1 MTIIR
6 HYDYETMME
15 AAPARRI
22 VMLYDE
28 AIAAIRI
35 AGMAATSGDIEGR
48 CNAVTAA
55 MEIVGFLYMTLDG
68 EQGGEVATNLG
79 AIYAHVMAQL
89 PRVNLYND
97 VETAE
102 RLVAMLE
109 PLRDSWNE
117 LATVDAADRVPA
129 TTVADEMRAA
139 I

>member
-6 HYDYETMME
+6 NYDLDALIE
-15 AAPARRI
+15 AEPARRI

-55 MEIVGFLYMTLDG
+55 LEIVGFLYMSLDT
-68 EQGGEVATNLG
+68 EQGGEVAANLG
-79 AIYAHVMAQL
+79 TIYAHVLAQL
-89 PRVNLYND
+89 PRVNIYND
-97 VETAE
+97 IETAE
-102 RLVAMLE
+102 RMVTMLE

-117 LATVDAADRVPA
+117 LAGMAGLVSMSS
-129 TTVADEMRAA
+129 DELRAA
-139 I
+139 V

>member
-6 HYDYETMME
+6 NYDLDALIGAE
-15 AAPARRI
+15 PARRI

-55 MEIVGFLYMTLDG
+55 LEIVGFLYMSLDT
-68 EQGGEVATNLG
+68 EQGGEVAANLG
-79 AIYAHVMAQL
+79 TIYAHVLAQL
-89 PRVNLYND
+89 PRVNIYND
-97 VETAE
+97 IETAE
-102 RLVAMLE
+102 RMVTMLE

-117 LATVDAADRVPA
+117 LAGMTGLVSMSS
-129 TTVADEMRAA
+129 DELRAA
-139 I
+139 V

>member
-6 HYDYETMME
+6 NYDLDALIE
-15 AAPARRI
+15 AEPARRI

-55 MEIVGFLYMTLDG
+55 LEIVGFLYMSLDT
-68 EQGGEVATNLG
+68 EQGGEVAANLG
-79 AIYAHVMAQL
+79 TIYAHVLAQL
-89 PRVNLYND
+89 PRVNIYND
-97 VETAE
+97 IETAE
-102 RLVAMLE
+102 RMVTMLE

-117 LATVDAADRVPA
+117 LAGMTGLVSMSS
-129 TTVADEMRAA
+129 DELRAA
-139 I
+139 V

>member
-6 HYDYETMME
+6 HCDIDSLME
-15 AAPARRI
+15 AAPARQV

-35 AGMAATSGDIEGR
+35 ASMAAASGDIEGR

-55 MEIVGFLYMTLDG
+55 MEIIGFLYVTLDA
-68 EQGGEVATNLG
+68 EQGGDVAANLG
-79 AIYAHVMAQL
+79 SIYAHIMSQL

-97 VETAE
+97 SETAE
-102 RLVAMLE
+102 RLVNMLE

-117 LATVDAADRVPA
+117 LAGMAALA
-129 TTVADEMRAA
+129 SMSTDELRAA
-139 I
+139 V

>member
-15 AAPARRI
+15 AEPARRI

-35 AGMAATSGDIEGR
+35 AGMAATSGDIESR

-55 MEIVGFLYMTLDG
+55 MEIVGFLYTTLDG
-68 EQGGEVATNLG
+68 EQGGEVAANLG
-79 AIYAHVMAQL
+79 AIYAHVLAQL
-89 PRVNLYND
+89 PRVNVYND

-102 RLVAMLE
+102 HLAAMLE

-117 LATVDAADRVPA
+117 LAGMATADLMPAAAPA
-129 TTVADEMRAA
+129 SEMRAA
-139 I
+139 V

>member
-6 HYDYETMME
+6 HCDIDSLIE

-35 AGMAATSGDIEGR
+35 AGMAAASGDIEGR

-55 MEIVGFLYMTLDG
+55 MEIVGFLYVTLDP
-68 EQGGEVATNLG
+68 EQGEVAANLG
-79 AIYAHVMAQL
+79 SIYAHVMAQL
-89 PRVNLYND
+89 PRVNVYND
-97 VETAE
+97 IETAE
-102 RLVAMLE
+102 RMVAMLE

-117 LATVDAADRVPA
+117 LAGMTGLVSMS
-129 TTVADEMRAA
+129 ADELRAA
-139 I
+139 V

>member
-6 HYDYETMME
+6 HCDIDSLIE
-15 AAPARRI
+15 AEPARRI

-35 AGMAATSGDIEGR
+35 AGMAAASGDIEGR

-55 MEIVGFLYMTLDG
+55 MEIVGFLYMTLDS
-68 EQGGEVATNLG
+68 EQGGEVAANLG
-79 AIYAHVMAQL
+79 SIYAHVMAQL
-89 PRVNLYND
+89 PRVNVYND

-102 RLVAMLE
+102 RMVAMLE

-117 LATVDAADRVPA
+117 LAGMAGLVSMST
-129 TTVADEMRAA
+129 DELRAA
-139 I
+139 V

>member
-6 HYDYETMME
+6 HCDVDALIE
-15 AAPARRI
+15 AEPARRI

-35 AGMAATSGDIEGR
+35 AGMAAASGDIEGR

-55 MEIVGFLYMTLDG
+55 MEIVGFLYVTLDTDL
-68 EQGGEVATNLG
+68 GGEVAVNLG
-79 AIYAHVMAQL
+79 SIYAHIMAQL
-89 PRVNLYND
+89 PRVNVYND
-97 VETAE
+97 TDTAE

-117 LATVDAADRVPA
+117 LAGLTGLVSMSNA
-129 TTVADEMRAA
+129 ELRAA
-139 I
+139 V

>member
-6 HYDYETMME
+6 NYDLDALIE
-15 AAPARRI
+15 AEPARRI

-55 MEIVGFLYMTLDG
+55 LEIVGFLYMSLDT
-68 EQGGEVATNLG
+68 EQGGEVAANLG
-79 AIYAHVMAQL
+79 AIYAHVLAQL
-89 PRVNLYND
+89 PRVNIYND
-97 VETAE
+97 IETAE
-102 RLVAMLE
+102 RMVTMLE

-117 LATVDAADRVPA
+117 LAGMTGLVSMSS
-129 TTVADEMRAA
+129 DELRAA
-139 I
+139 V

>member
-6 HYDYETMME
+6 NYDLDALIE
-15 AAPARRI
+15 AEPARRI

-55 MEIVGFLYMTLDG
+55 LEIVGFLYMSLDT
-68 EQGGEVATNLG
+68 EQGGEVAANLG
-79 AIYAHVMAQL
+79 AIYAHVLAQL
-89 PRVNLYND
+89 PRVNIYND
-97 VETAE
+97 IETAE
-102 RLVAMLE
+102 RMVTMLE

-117 LATVDAADRVPA
+117 LAGMAGLVSMSS
-129 TTVADEMRAA
+129 DELRAA
-139 I
+139 V